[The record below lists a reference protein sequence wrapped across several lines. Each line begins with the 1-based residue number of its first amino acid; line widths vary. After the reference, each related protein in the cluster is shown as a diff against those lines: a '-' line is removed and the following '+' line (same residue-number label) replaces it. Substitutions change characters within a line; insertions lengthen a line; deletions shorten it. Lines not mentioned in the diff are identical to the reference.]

1 MMKNRDKFITIAFL
15 VFILVIPFVTVVRNC
30 MPKSDESQLTKEQKA
45 ILEQNGTMQVATDEN
60 SDTQTIET
68 ATDTALAEE
77 DTAVSE
83 PLFIQLQ
90 AKINTFIEGLF
101 GRTKLIAFNTNLTS
115 LLTGGTYIESTQ
127 TLQGKNGMFFYKT
140 ELDGHPIWDYMGI
153 NHFTDE
159 ELQAIAD
166 NLTNTKQ
173 YLNDRGVEFYAM
185 LMPNKEIIYEEN
197 MPDTIARVNKVSRGE
212 QLSEYINANTDV
224 DFVYPKDELLAAKD
238 ETLIWYNTDSHCN
251 QKGSFVALQTLFNKI
266 YGTSIRSLDS
276 VSFRID
282 SDDYAGDLVN
292 LAGIADKYKVDTYY
306 VFERESA
313 DPQQYHDQ
321 SLLFV
326 GDSFG
331 GFLSYVAGGYYKD
344 VTWIYPDDFK
354 FSMYEEYEPD
364 VVIWESIERYCEKFM
379 NPILIAE

>member
-1 MMKNRDKFITIAFL
+1 MKNRDKIITIAFL
-15 VFILVIPFVTVVRNC
+15 VFILTIPFVSVVRNC
-30 MPKSDESQLTKEQKA
+30 MPKSEESELTEEQKA
-45 ILEQNGTMQVATDEN
+45 VLEQNGTMQTTTEGE
-60 SDTQTIET
+60 SETQTSETET
-68 ATDTALAEE
+68 AIAEE
-77 DTAVSE
+77 VTSSE

-140 ELDGHPIWDYMGI
+140 ELDGHPLWDYMGI
-153 NHFTDE
+153 NHFSDE
-159 ELQAIAD
+159 ELAAIAD

-173 YLNDRGVEFYAM
+173 YLNEQGIEFYAM
-185 LMPNKEIIYEEN
+185 LMPNKEIIYEDN

-212 QLSEYINANTDV
+212 QLSDYVNENTNV
-224 DFVYPKDELLAAKD
+224 DFVYPKDELLAGKD

-251 QKGSFVALQTLFNKI
+251 MKGSFIALQTLFNKI
-266 YGTSIRSLDS
+266 YGTKRDLDS

-282 SDDYAGDLVN
+282 ADDYAGDLVT

-306 VFERESA
+306 VFEKESA
-313 DPQQYHDQ
+313 DPEQYHDQ
-321 SLLFV
+321 SLLWV

-331 GFLSYVAGGYYKD
+331 GFLTYVAKGYYRD
-344 VTWIYPDDFK
+344 VTWVYPSDFK
-354 FSMYEEYEPD
+354 LSMYEEYNPD
-364 VVIWESIERYCEKFM
+364 VVIWESIERYCETFM
-379 NPILIAE
+379 NPILLPTQD